1 MSNKIKTVHATDG
14 GLQFVLEDNTWL
26 KPEQDPNY
34 IRILIVANGILDNFI
49 YGSSM
54 DFASEY
60 GFANND
66 DARKLFDKSIGVDN
80 E

>member
-34 IRILIVANGILDNFI
+34 IRMLIVANGILDNFI

-54 DFASEY
+54 DFASEN
-60 GFANND
+60 GFANDD

>member
-1 MSNKIKTVHATDG
+1 MSNKIKTVHASDG

-34 IRILIVANGILDNFI
+34 IRMLIVANGILDGFI
-49 YGSSM
+49 YSSSM

-60 GFANND
+60 GFAND
-66 DARKLFDKSIGVDN
+66 GDARKLFYNSIGVSD